1 MKQQKTQAT
10 KRKPATRQ
18 SDKNSANKKSA
29 KKSEKAVKKSETKS
43 ATKSEKKSEN
53 KSAKQSATKRSA
65 KQQSAKQQQPGTKSA
80 KQSAKSAN
88 KSAKAKPAKQKAAR
102 ASEVF
107 KLSAKTEAELAAILA
122 GYQAALVKAHGKAI
136 AVRKQKTAISATI
149 PTPAGKVLG
158 NLLAAW
164 TRRHAGKAPFKF
176 DFRLIIS
183 TYDPAGD
190 TAAVAVWQK
199 AQVAALAALL

>member
-10 KRKPATRQ
+10 KQKPATRQ
-18 SDKNSANKKSA
+18 SDRKSANKSDKSDKQSEKKSAKKSVKKSENKSEKSANKSAKKSA
-29 KKSEKAVKKSETKS
+29 KKSEKK
-43 ATKSEKKSEN
+43 
-53 KSAKQSATKRSA
+53 
-65 KQQSAKQQQPGTKSA
+65 QPGTRSA

-199 AQVAALAALL
+199 AQVAALAGLL